1 MRDDYILE
9 ERRQGVALL
18 TLNRP
23 DILNSFNRGMGE
35 QLLAALTRSGE
46 DAAVRAVL
54 LTGAG
59 RGFCAGQDLADVPE
73 ALSGAAPDHG
83 VVVREVYNPIIKAI
97 RYLEKPVVCAVNGV
111 AAGAGANLALAC
123 DIVIA
128 AEDASF
134 IQSFAKVGLVPD
146 SGGTFFLP
154 RLVGVARATALMML
168 GDKVKAEQ
176 AKSWGMIWDVCP
188 HAVLLD
194 SAFSI
199 AANLAAQPTRGFG
212 LIKRGLNA
220 SLGSGLDAQLEL
232 EEELQRQA
240 GRTEDHR
247 EGITAFLEKR
257 KAVFVGR

>member
-35 QLLAALTRSGE
+35 QLQAALARCAE
-46 DAAVRAVL
+46 DASVRAVL

-73 ALSGAAPDHG
+73 GANGGAPDLG

-97 RYLEKPVVCAVNGV
+97 RTLEKPVIAAVNGV

-146 SGGTFFLP
+146 SGGSFFLP
-154 RLVGVARATALMML
+154 RLIGLPRATALMML

-176 AKSWGMIWDVCP
+176 AKAWGMIWDVCP
-188 HAVLLD
+188 SSVLLD
-194 SAFSI
+194 AAFAI
-199 AANLAAQPTRGFG
+199 AANLAAQPTRGLG

-220 SLGSGLDAQLEL
+220 GLSATLDDQLSL
-232 EEELQRQA
+232 EEDLQRQA
-240 GRTEDHR
+240 GLTEDHQ
-247 EGITAFLEKR
+247 EGIKAFREKR
-257 KAVFVGR
+257 KPVFVGR

>member
-9 ERRQGVALL
+9 ERRQGVAIL

-23 DILNSFNRGMGE
+23 DILNSFNRAMGA
-35 QLLAALTRSGE
+35 QLQAALGRCAADGE
-46 DAAVRAVL
+46 VRAVL

-73 ALSGAAPDHG
+73 VANGDAPDLG
-83 VVVREVYNPIIKAI
+83 LVVRECYNPIIRGI
-97 RYLEKPVVCAVNGV
+97 RSIEKPVVCAVNGV

-146 SGGTFFLP
+146 SGGTFVLP
-154 RLVGVARATALMML
+154 RLIGIARATALMML
-168 GDKVKAEQ
+168 GDKLKAEQ

-188 HAVLLD
+188 NAVLFD
-194 SAFSI
+194 TAFAI
-199 AANLAAQPTRGFG
+199 AANLATQPTRGLG
-212 LIKRGLNA
+212 LIKRGLNR
-220 SLGSGLDAQLEL
+220 SLGSSL
-232 EEELQRQA
+232 EEQLNLEEDLQRQA
-240 GRTEDHR
+240 GRTADHQ
-247 EGITAFLEKR
+247 EGIRAFLEKR
-257 KAVFVGR
+257 KAVFTGR